1 MALSSRAVDTVRDQV
16 KQLLR
21 NELLQK
27 PAQAGDWVRLALT
40 DALSYSAEAD
50 GGGPDGAVQFDD
62 SGGSLAARP
71 RQQAR
76 ERDPFARRGAGY
88 ARLLVLAQSCVLL
101 VCLCVCK
108 WVGVGEYSAQGEPG
122 AQGCCGHAQGH
133 QQTGQENDRVY
144 AGGRHRVRRRR
155 SH

>member
-1 MALSSRAVDTVRDQV
+1 MGWMALFSKAVGTVRDQV

-62 SGGSLAARP
+62 SGAVGRSLLAPGNR
-71 RQQAR
+71 RAR
-76 ERDPFARRGAGY
+76 ETLLRDGV
-88 ARLLVLAQSCVLL
+88 LVMHG
-101 VCLCVCK
+101 CL
-108 WVGVGEYSAQGEPG
+108 S
-122 AQGCCGHAQGH
+122 
-133 QQTGQENDRVY
+133 
-144 AGGRHRVRRRR
+144 
-155 SH
+155 

>member
-1 MALSSRAVDTVRDQV
+1 M

-62 SGGSLAARP
+62 SSLLAPGNMR
-71 RQQAR
+71 AR
-76 ERDPFARRGAGY
+76 ETLLRDGV
-88 ARLLVLAQSCVLL
+88 LVM
-101 VCLCVCK
+101 
-108 WVGVGEYSAQGEPG
+108 
-122 AQGCCGHAQGH
+122 QGCL
-133 QQTGQENDRVY
+133 Y
-144 AGGRHRVRRRR
+144 
-155 SH
+155 

>member
-27 PAQAGDWVRLALT
+27 PAQAGDWVRLALHGRR
-40 DALSYSAEAD
+40 AELQAEAD

-71 RQQAR
+71 R
-76 ERDPFARRGAGY
+76 
-88 ARLLVLAQSCVLL
+88 
-101 VCLCVCK
+101 
-108 WVGVGEYSAQGEPG
+108 
-122 AQGCCGHAQGH
+122 
-133 QQTGQENDRVY
+133 
-144 AGGRHRVRRRR
+144 
-155 SH
+155 